1 MQSLKKFDLAP
12 ERGELMF
19 CPKCAAQNIPDAK
32 FCRVCGAD
40 ISLVPMALT
49 GALQQTQQAN
59 SLTPIEDQSAQRT
72 DGRRQRAATPDQAI
86 KKMFMGMAFLLIS
99 VMIAVST
106 RDGGNWWFWMLIPAF
121 ALLGDGIGTFVRY
134 KHEQR
139 RQLDAQAHR
148 THNAPNVATLNSS
161 SVGSLNPAPHRQSF
175 VSDIYSAQKTG
186 EIVQPPSVTE
196 GTTRL
201 LEITPTDD
209 TDKATSLSSFDAS
222 KDDGRTDRAP

>member
-1 MQSLKKFDLAP
+1 
-12 ERGELMF
+12 MF

-59 SLTPIEDQSAQRT
+59 ALTAIEDHSTPRA
-72 DGRRQRAATPDQAI
+72 DGKRQKAATPDQAI
-86 KKMFMGMAFLLIS
+86 KKMFMGIAFLLIGIG
-99 VMIAVST
+99 IAVST
-106 RDGGNWWFWMLIPAF
+106 RDGGGWWFWMLIPAF

-139 RQLDAQAHR
+139 RQLDAQTR
-148 THNAPNVATLNSS
+148 TTPDTPNVATLNSS
-161 SVGSLNPAPHRQSF
+161 KVGSLNPAPHRQSF
-175 VSDIYSAQKTG
+175 VSDIYSAQRTG
-186 EIVQPPSVTE
+186 EIVQPSSVTE

-201 LEITPTDD
+201 LEVMPTDD
-209 TDKATSLSSFDAS
+209 KEKATSLSSSHAS
-222 KDDGRTDRAP
+222 KDDERTDRAS